1 MEVSGVAVGPDDL
14 RVMYPLFGM
23 ATDLGDLLPRDAI
36 GFRLL
41 TPPSPVGAG
50 GRGGA
55 AAIRLNVALDGDKF
69 PATCSLASDM
79 TLGAVRV
86 AFKVFKVRCCMA
98 TRLVRANRFLA
109 LRTPKVW
116 RDNYATVLNVNGIT
130 NANGA
135 TVKATLNKP
144 SKISAQTWMTQFFGL
159 LCLSRGPFGQF
170 AGR

>member
-1 MEVSGVAVGPDDL
+1 
-14 RVMYPLFGM
+14 M
-23 ATDLGDLLPRDAI
+23 ADQRLP
-36 GFRLL
+36 
-41 TPPSPVGAG
+41 TPPGPVGAG

-55 AAIRLNVALDGDKF
+55 VAIRLNVALDGDKS

-135 TVKATLNKP
+135 TVKRTDCHFCHAP
-144 SKISAQTWMTQFFGL
+144 IL
-159 LCLSRGPFGQF
+159 LDRHGEL
-170 AGR
+170 AA